1 MSDLSAAFILVA
13 ILHGGP
19 DDPFSIT
26 QLALFVD
33 EAKCEQG
40 GERGEGRAQ
49 GRHEPARDRLP
60 AALRFPGAEAALAPP
75 ASDSAGARAAV

>member
-33 EAKCEQG
+33 EAKCEQAASTVKSALKDG
-40 GERGEGRAQ
+40 TS
-49 GRHEPARDRLP
+49 LP
-60 AALRFPGAEAALAPP
+60 EIGCLPLSGFQALKQR
-75 ASDSAGARAAV
+75 